1 MKLSKSN
8 REVLLCGIIVLLSV
22 YRFSY
27 FGFKYIPYLDDYVQY
42 SFYPSL
48 PDVWENVYAG
58 GAGVLFSRP
67 LAGILD
73 LFLWSKMYSVAGL
86 AVAILSLMHGFSAIF
101 FYKGIRLC
109 GIEVGLLFL
118 AFYTFMPINCEG
130 TYWLSAASRIVP
142 SMLLVSLT
150 LFFGAKRRTLP
161 FAICTFLSMWFYEQT
176 AVLSF
181 AVATVVCIIK
191 REYLKIG
198 IPLISFAALVAF
210 YLSVGELGDNAHR
223 MGISNMGEILKN
235 LKNTILG
242 SGESFT
248 TVQTKIMLRGFV
260 RGFRLVAKDFS
271 ILWIGVLCVLIM
283 CACVASEEDR
293 ARLTRNRWILGAAFL
308 MLPLLPFLVSNG
320 SFFNLRNAVPCALG
334 AALLF
339 EGAVSFL
346 LGRFSRLVAGVLIFV
361 FIVSNVSEVA
371 DYTFVAKRDYE
382 TAVKI
387 SEQVTASTNI
397 ISVKLSSP
405 VYYPQN
411 APYGDHIM
419 SMTGSDWGVTGI
431 VRTLSKNPKLEV
443 IQRQK

>member
-27 FGFKYIPYLDDYVQY
+27 FGFRYIPYLDDYVQY

-48 PDVWENVYAG
+48 PYAWKNVYAG
-58 GAGVLFSRP
+58 GTGVLFSRP
-67 LAGILD
+67 LAGLFD
-73 LFLWSKMYSVAGL
+73 LFLWSKMYSTAGL
-86 AVAILSLMHGFSAIF
+86 AVAILGLMHGVSAIF

-109 GIEVGLLFL
+109 GIQVGILFL
-118 AFYTFMPINCEG
+118 VFYTFMPINCEG

-142 SMLLVSLT
+142 SMLLVSGT
-150 LFFGAKRRTLP
+150 LFWGAKRRTLP
-161 FAICTFLSMWFYEQT
+161 FAICAFLSMWFYEQT
-176 AVLSF
+176 AVLSL
-181 AVATVVCIIK
+181 AVATTVCIIK

-198 IPLISFAALVAF
+198 IPLISFAALIVF

-223 MGISNMGEILKN
+223 MGVSNLGEVIKN
-235 LKNTILG
+235 LKNTVFG
-242 SGESFT
+242 FGEAFT
-248 TVQTKIMLRGFV
+248 TVQIKIIFKGFARGFK
-260 RGFRLVAKDFS
+260 LIAKDFS
-271 ILWIGVLCVLIM
+271 LLWIGVLCVIIM
-283 CACVASEEDR
+283 CACKVAEDKPPKLSQR
-293 ARLTRNRWILGAAFL
+293 RWILGAAFL
-308 MLPLLPFLVSNG
+308 MMPLLPFLVSND
-320 SFFNLRNAVPCALG
+320 SFFNLRNAAPCALG

-346 LGRFSRLVAGVLIFV
+346 SGRLSRLIAGVLMFV
-361 FIVSNVSEVA
+361 FIVSNVSEVS

-387 SEQVTASTNI
+387 SNQVTALTSV

-443 IQRQK
+443 IQR

>member
-27 FGFKYIPYLDDYVQY
+27 FGFRYIPYLDDYVQY

-48 PDVWENVYAG
+48 SDAWKNVYAG
-58 GAGVLFSRP
+58 GTGVLFSRP
-67 LAGILD
+67 LAGLLD
-73 LFLWSKMYSVAGL
+73 LFLWSKMYSAAGL
-86 AVAILSLMHGFSAIF
+86 AVAILALMHGTSAIF
-101 FYKGIRLC
+101 FYKGIRHC
-109 GIEVGLLFL
+109 GIEAGLLFL

-142 SMLLVSLT
+142 SMLLVSLS
-150 LFFGAKRRTLP
+150 LFFGAKGRTLP
-161 FAICTFLSMWFYEQT
+161 FAVFTFLSMWFYEQT

-181 AVATVVCIIK
+181 GVATAVCIIK

-198 IPLISFAALVAF
+198 VPLISFAALVVF
-210 YLSVGELGDNAHR
+210 YLSVGGLGDNAHR
-223 MGISNMGEILKN
+223 MGISDIGEVLKN
-235 LKNTILG
+235 FKNTILG
-242 SGESFT
+242 FVEAFT
-248 TVQTKIMLRGFV
+248 KVQSKIMFKGFARGFK
-260 RGFRLVAKDFS
+260 LIAKDFS
-271 ILWIGVLCVLIM
+271 LIWIGVLCVLIM
-283 CACVASEEDR
+283 CACTTSEENR
-293 ARLTRNRWILGAAFL
+293 ERLTRNRWVLGVVFL
-308 MLPLLPFLVSNG
+308 FLPLLPFLVSNG

-346 LGRFSRLVAGVLIFV
+346 SGRLSRLIAGVLMFV
-361 FIVSNVSEVA
+361 FIVSNVSEVS

-387 SEQVTASTNI
+387 SEQVSASTNV

-431 VRTLSKNPKLEV
+431 VRTLSKNPKLQV
-443 IQRQK
+443 IQR